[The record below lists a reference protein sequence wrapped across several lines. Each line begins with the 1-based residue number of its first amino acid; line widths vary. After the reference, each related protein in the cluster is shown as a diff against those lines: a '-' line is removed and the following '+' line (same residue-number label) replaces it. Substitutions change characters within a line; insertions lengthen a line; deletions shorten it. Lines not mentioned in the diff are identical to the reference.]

1 MLMNILKYL
10 CLQFPFPTVSHS
22 LPLPQLETLQNTQV
36 SLIQAPMMSLILPWV
51 LVSTRPCVHSPRVEF
66 LFPPVLW
73 RSCTQ
78 PLLVFKARCS
88 RGPSPQCQTPRVGSL
103 IWGSELSLLWENF
116 CDTIVIQFMG
126 CPPGELIILQ
136 VCPSFCLIG
145 FLLYVFGCRI
155 SILGRFQSFLQ
166 MVVQQLLVIWCA
178 HQRV

>member
-10 CLQFPFPTVSHS
+10 CLQFPYPTVSHS
-22 LPLPQLETLQNTQV
+22 LTLPQLETLQNTQV
-36 SLIQAPMMSLILPWV
+36 SLIQAPMTSLILPWV

-66 LFPPVLW
+66 LFPPVL
-73 RSCTQ
+73 RSSCTQ
-78 PLLVFKARCS
+78 PLLAFKARCS

-155 SILGRFQSFLQ
+155 SFLGRFQSFLQ